1 MNKFHDMKKILSI
14 IGFVLF
20 VNGSWSQ
27 SAQSITTDV
36 SLVNQL
42 CPDFVFDT
50 LLNYKK
56 EKVTLSEFKGKFV
69 IIDFWGTFC
78 IPCINAIPKME
89 QLQRKFGDSLQ
100 VLMVATD
107 GFQKAK
113 QFYET
118 RQKANKPM
126 LLPCAINRKFV
137 KYFQIKEVSTYVWID
152 DQGTIKAITDESQIT
167 EQRVADFIR
176 GKSIEVRQ
184 KIKTVFR
191 DYKNSLVTTANE
203 MDSGSVLY
211 NSSFTKYLNG
221 FIPTYSPLTR
231 GRTKVSVTNLSIAL
245 LYRIAFGD
253 TAHSIEFNRT
263 VIESAHPEKLSCPK
277 NEAYETWKFDNTF
290 CYELTV
296 PKEKQKDILKIMQ
309 GELKRMFGYNAFEEY
324 RTQKC
329 LVLTA
334 EKDFHFWANK
344 TASPKLVFNT
354 GGITVTNH
362 PFAQFTEMIRHYMQD
377 KIILDETGITGN
389 VDIFLQAEMNDVNSV
404 MEALKKYGLHLRWEN
419 RQVQVLVIKDP
430 E

>member
-1 MNKFHDMKKILSI
+1 MKKILSI
-14 IGFVLF
+14 TGFILLL
-20 VNGSWSQ
+20 VNGIRSQ
-27 SAQSITTDV
+27 SVQSSITNV
-36 SLVNQL
+36 SFVNQL
-42 CPDFVFDT
+42 CPEFVFDT
-50 LLNYKK
+50 LLNYKN
-56 EKVTLSEFKGKFV
+56 EKLALSELKGKFV

-89 QLQRKFGDSLQ
+89 QLQKKFGDSLQ

-118 RQKANKPM
+118 RLKANKPM
-126 LLPCAINRKFV
+126 YLPCAINRKFV
-137 KYFQIKEVSTYVWID
+137 RYFQLSGVPTYVWLD
-152 DQGTIKAITDESQIT
+152 DQGYIKAITDQSQIT
-167 EQRVADFIR
+167 EQNIADFIR
-176 GKSIEVRQ
+176 GKSIQVRQ
-184 KIKTVFR
+184 MVKTVHR
-191 DYKNSLVTTANE
+191 DYKKSLVTVASE
-203 MDSGSVLY
+203 MDSSSVLY

-221 FIPTYSPLTR
+221 FIGTYTPLTR

-253 TAHSIEFNRT
+253 TANSIDINRS

-277 NEAYETWKFDNTF
+277 NESFETWRLDNTF
-290 CYELTV
+290 CYELMV

-309 GELKRMFGYNAFEEY
+309 GELKRMFGYNAFQEY

-344 TASPKLVFNT
+344 TAIPKLVYST

-362 PFAQFTEMIRHYMQD
+362 PFAKFTGMIQHFMQE

-389 VDIFLQAEMNDVNSV
+389 IDIVLQAEMNDVDSV
-404 MEALKKYGLHLRWEN
+404 MEALKKYGLRLHWED

>member
-1 MNKFHDMKKILSI
+1 M
-14 IGFVLF
+14 
-20 VNGSWSQ
+20 SWSQ
-27 SAQSITTDV
+27 SAQSINTEV
-36 SLVNQL
+36 SLINLL

-50 LLNYKK
+50 LLNYKN
-56 EKVTLSEFKGKFV
+56 EKLALSELKGRFV

-118 RQKANKPM
+118 RVKANKPM
-126 LLPCAINRKFV
+126 HLPCAINRKFV
-137 KYFQIKEVSTYVWID
+137 RYFQIKEVSTYVWID
-152 DQGTIKAITDESQIT
+152 DKGYIKAITDESQIT
-167 EQRVADFIR
+167 DQQVADFIR
-176 GKSIEVRQ
+176 GKSIQVRQ
-184 KIKTVFR
+184 KVKTVFR
-191 DYKNSLVTTANE
+191 DHKNSLVTTANE

-221 FIPTYSPLTR
+221 FVPTYSPLTR
-231 GRTKVSVTNLSIAL
+231 GRTKVSVTNLGISL

-253 TAHSIEFNRT
+253 TANAIDYNRT
-263 VIESAHPEKLSCPK
+263 VIESAHPEKLNCPA
-277 NEAYETWKFDNTF
+277 NESYETWRFDNTF
-290 CYELTV
+290 CYELIV

-309 GELKRMFGYNAFEEY
+309 AELKRMFGYNAFQEY

-344 TASPKLVFNT
+344 TATPRLVYST

-362 PFAQFTEMIRHYMQD
+362 PFAKFSGMIQHYRQEN
-377 KIILDETGITGN
+377 IILDETGITGN
-389 VDIFLQAEMNDVNSV
+389 IDINLQAEMNDVESV
-404 MEALKKYGLHLRWEN
+404 MQALEKYGLHLRWED
-419 RQVQVLVIKDP
+419 RLVQVLVIKDP